1 MSWCTDVVSSPE
13 NVITIINA
21 VYTLSMENEV
31 TCVCVCVCVYAV
43 EGTCKMCTS

>member
-31 TCVCVCVCVYAV
+31 TCVCVCVYAV